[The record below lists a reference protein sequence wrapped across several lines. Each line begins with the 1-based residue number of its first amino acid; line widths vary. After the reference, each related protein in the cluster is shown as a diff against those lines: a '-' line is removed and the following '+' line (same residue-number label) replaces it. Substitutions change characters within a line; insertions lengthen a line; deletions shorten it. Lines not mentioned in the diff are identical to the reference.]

1 MKSFRIFLNEA
12 AILHEGALSHAKT
25 YLLTQ
30 QLLSKQANKDGTIVT
45 STGFAK
51 DPEIGE
57 IPDTLTIYPGHHPAY
72 TEQLKDPEFF
82 RRYSADPELKRDID
96 HAGAW
101 PHWRPPSVFPKALPS
116 TNFSAGEVLLAG
128 EKAGTAEHE
137 IRHAQHGTR
146 ANFSQ
151 HMKDLHRHDPKFQE
165 MIGAYRIDPS
175 QRNLDDVR
183 QYVTRQSNV
192 QPENAKRFSAPQFFG
207 SAAPMDTHFQKF
219 HSTFG
224 KYLPKINFN
233 FSPNGPDMR
242 WEYSLSTHER
252 DAQQQA
258 DVGFHMSNIK
268 SLSDQL
274 NSTDHEKR
282 QAGLHLLQYHITRS
296 GNREHWDNAVKL
308 FTETKDPT
316 HLKAMAQIA
325 RNSTIKNTLSVPY
338 YKGLDAGHN
347 RSLGPT
353 TDHIVKGIK
362 QDTTLSPQQQDKLVK
377 QASQFLQGHLE
388 QDRQERNKQTEAALH
403 MLATHHLGIESAVLG
418 AIAAHSVND
427 EHKKIINNQIKE
439 YRKQQIPDL
448 NFDTN

>member
-30 QLLSKQANKDGTIVT
+30 QLLSKQPNKNGAIVT

-82 RRYSADPELKRDID
+82 RRYSADPELKKDID
-96 HAGAW
+96 YTGTH
-101 PHWRPPSVFPKALPS
+101 PHWRAPLVFPGAAPS
-116 TNFSAGEVLLAG
+116 TSFSAGETVLGSQDPGVAG
-128 EKAGTAEHE
+128 HE

-165 MIGAYRIDPS
+165 LIGAYRIDPS

-183 QYVTRQSNV
+183 QYVTRQSSV
-192 QPENAKRFSAPQFFG
+192 QPENAKRLSAPQFLNKV
-207 SAAPMDTHFQKF
+207 PMDTHFQKF

-224 KYLPKINFN
+224 KYLPKINFLQN
-233 FSPNGPDMR
+233 RPDMR
-242 WEYSLSTHER
+242 WEYALSTHER
-252 DAQQQA
+252 DAQQQG
-258 DVGFHMSNIK
+258 DVAFHMENLK
-268 SLSDQL
+268 KMSDHL
-274 NSTDHEKR
+274 NSTDYEKR
-282 QAGLHLLQYHITRS
+282 QAGLQGLHDSITRT
-296 GNREHWDNAVKL
+296 GNREDWDRAVKS

-316 HLKAMAQIA
+316 HLKTMAQIA
-325 RNSTIKNTLSVPY
+325 RNSIIKSTLSAPY
-338 YKGLDAGHN
+338 PEGLDRAHITYIGT
-347 RSLGPT
+347 T
-353 TDHIVKGIK
+353 TDHVVKGIK
-362 QDTTLSPQQQDKLVK
+362 QDTTLLPQQQDKLVK
-377 QASQFLQGHLE
+377 QASEFLQGHLE

-418 AIAAHSVND
+418 AIASHSLND
-427 EHKKIINNQIKE
+427 EHKKTINNQIKQ
-439 YRKQQIPDL
+439 YRKSQNPDL